1 MQHQESNKTSNK
13 ITKQDLIEFCA
24 WVGIFAVCAYF
35 ELHDKVDDKI
45 AMLSLS
51 FL

>member
-1 MQHQESNKTSNK
+1 MQHQEPNKASNK

-24 WVGIFAVCAYF
+24 WAGIFAVCVFF

-51 FL
+51 FI

>member
-13 ITKQDLIEFCA
+13 INKKDLIEFCA
-24 WVGIFAVCAYF
+24 WVGIFALCVFF

-51 FL
+51 FV